1 MARGLLAPL
10 PGPLASDSLRM
21 RVPLATMLP
30 SCGPS
35 AKPKRVDAAP
45 QGGDEDQSSVSSSS
59 DDRPG
64 ARPAPRV
71 PTSVTSGSRL
81 HSGQW
86 GPGGLCLHVSLL
98 LRTPLTTLSLHPQ
111 PIGSGDMFSRCR
123 DGNGGPWGGRR
134 HPHATRKS
142 FSWLL
147 HDGHLGGRRRRAPPS
162 TSSHSHATNPLLCCF
177 L

>member
-1 MARGLLAPL
+1 MRWPPSSRRRPLGSGSAFLFRNILSLKVCCSPKDDRLGTAAAPWRLL
-10 PGPLASDSLRM
+10 PG
-21 RVPLATMLP
+21 
-30 SCGPS
+30 
-35 AKPKRVDAAP
+35 
-45 QGGDEDQSSVSSSS
+45 SVEH
-59 DDRPG
+59 PG
-64 ARPAPRV
+64 
-71 PTSVTSGSRL
+71 L
-81 HSGQW
+81 HCGQW